1 MIKDKKILEL
11 VEKFED
17 LTLKRQMK
25 VLAYKASNSKSIFF
39 KEILLEFEKTL
50 LQAYLEKYD
59 HNISKM
65 SLGIKIHRNTIQKKM
80 KNLNIKEKKRKQE

>member
-25 VLAYKASNSKSIFF
+25 VLSHKAANSKSIFF

-80 KNLNIKEKKRKQE
+80 KNLNIKEKKRKQT

>member
-1 MIKDKKILEL
+1 MIKDKRILEL

-25 VLAYKASNSKSIFF
+25 VLAHKAANSKSIFF
-39 KEILLEFEKTL
+39 KEIIMEFEKTL
-50 LQAYLEKYD
+50 LQSYLEKFD

-80 KNLNIKEKKRKQE
+80 KKLKIKEKRRKQP